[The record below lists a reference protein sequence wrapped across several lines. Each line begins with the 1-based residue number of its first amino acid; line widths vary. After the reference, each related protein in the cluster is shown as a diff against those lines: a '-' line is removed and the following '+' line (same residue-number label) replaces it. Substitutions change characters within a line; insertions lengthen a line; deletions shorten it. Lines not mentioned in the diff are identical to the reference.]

1 MTDFFLWA
9 FVGAVML
16 LILFAFYAGSTG
28 HE

>member
-1 MTDFFLWA
+1 MTDIVLWA
-9 FVGAVML
+9 VAGAVLL